1 MWSQIISS
9 TLFSRCSIWIK
20 YQPNPGYGN
29 PPEEL
34 DFAYWTSVQCST
46 AVLPIAKQSQCSKFS
61 ISAGLLPSMSHE
73 GGLRWV
79 RSVHMSSQPGFRH
92 HDLTWEGSTWRTLLG
107 QLVHFPRLQCLWSME
122 DEEARLDSAV
132 LLRTW
137 SVNVLLQCLTREFH
151 DVVSK
156 LTCGQYAISHFIVLL
171 FPPHFTNT
179 TQLIKTPTH
188 PKYWHLDFTPLSLP
202 VTGMGT
208 LMGWVISQQGKVFVL
223 YYILCTPSAF
233 TIVIMIV
240 SCLVYPGATVI
251 GD

>member
-137 SVNVLLQCLTREFH
+137 SVNVPSMPYTGIPRCCLQINLWSVCN
-151 DVVSK
+151 
-156 LTCGQYAISHFIVLL
+156 
-171 FPPHFTNT
+171 FTFRCVALSSTLHKHYPAYKN
-179 TQLIKTPTH
+179 TH
-188 PKYWHLDFTPLSLP
+188 PPKILTFRFHTIVPSCNRDGDTNGLGHLPAR
-202 VTGMGT
+202 
-208 LMGWVISQQGKVFVL
+208 QGVRFVL
-223 YYILCTPSAF
+223 H
-233 TIVIMIV
+233 IVHPKRIHHRHHD
-240 SCLVYPGATVI
+240 C
-251 GD
+251 